1 MRRRILL
8 VLWIV
13 CGLVAEGCASRRAGE
28 VRWAPTGIAGGDA
41 ATFLLLSYKET
52 GTGRNTEEPA
62 AIEQT
67 LFACLGEEIA
77 TMQPGLSLIS
87 PQELRQVELG
97 RHADQLPKSP
107 EAILKVL
114 VERRA
119 SGDGIMS
126 NLRYVVLLDASVRET
141 QAEPDAA
148 LDLPRGAAV
157 GAKWYRSVSYDARVL
172 DIAQR
177 RVAGRLWGESSGIR
191 AGGVIFIAFIVPVPF
206 VGWSQPDANACSA
219 LGQALARFLA
229 N

>member
-1 MRRRILL
+1 ML

-28 VRWAPTGIAGGDA
+28 VRWAPTGIAEGDA

-52 GTGRNTEEPA
+52 RTGRDAEEPA

-77 TMQPGLSLIS
+77 NMQPGLGLIS
-87 PQELRQVELG
+87 PEALRQVALG
-97 RHADQLPKSP
+97 RNADQLPKGP
-107 EAILKVL
+107 EAILQVF
-114 VERRA
+114 VDRRA
-119 SGDGIMS
+119 RGDGIMS

-141 QAEPDAA
+141 QAEPGGY
-148 LDLPRGAAV
+148 LEPRGAAV

-172 DIAQR
+172 DIAQG
-177 RVAGRLWGESSGIR
+177 RVVGRLWGESSGIR
-191 AGGVIFIAFIVPVPF
+191 TGGVMFIAFIVPVPF